1 MNKDELIVREILA
14 GDQGAF
20 RRLIQNHEKLVY
32 HMVSRVIDSQEDR
45 EDLCQEIFLKV
56 YRKLPG
62 FRFQS
67 RLSTWIATVAYRT
80 ALNYLKK
87 HKKRQTSSLDDVG
100 HAMAIPQPASDQH
113 MDQALIN
120 RHVRRMIGQLPE
132 KYRIVLSLYHLE
144 EMPYAEI
151 AQTCDMPEGTVKN
164 YIFRARKL
172 LKEKLEKLYKRE
184 ELL

>member
-1 MNKDELIVREILA
+1 MNEDVLIVREILG
-14 GDQGAF
+14 GDQEAF

-32 HMVSRVIDSQEDR
+32 HMVSRVIDSREDR

-100 HAMAIPQPASDQH
+100 PKMAAQQADSAQQL
-113 MDQALIN
+113 DQAGIN
-120 RHVRRMIGQLPE
+120 RHVHLMIGQLPE

-151 AQTCDMPEGTVKN
+151 SQVCDMPEGTVKN

-172 LKEKLEKLYKRE
+172 LKEKLEKLYKKE

>member
-1 MNKDELIVREILA
+1 MNEDAIIVKEILG
-14 GDQGAF
+14 GDQEAF
-20 RRLIQNHEKLVY
+20 CRLIQNHEKLVY
-32 HMVSRVIDSQEDR
+32 HMVSRVIDSREDR

-56 YRKLPG
+56 YRTLPG

-80 ALNYLKK
+80 ALNHLKK
-87 HKKRQTSSLDDVG
+87 RKKRQTSSLDDISRTV
-100 HAMAIPQPASDQH
+100 AEPQTDSVQD
-113 MDQALIN
+113 MDQAIIT
-120 RHVRRMIGQLPE
+120 RHVHQMMGQLPE

-151 AQTCDMPEGTVKN
+151 AQVCDMPEGTVKN

-172 LKEKLEKLYKRE
+172 LKEKLEKVYKKE

>member
-1 MNKDELIVREILA
+1 MNDDELIVREVLG
-14 GDQGAF
+14 GDQEAF
-20 RRLIQNHEKLVY
+20 RRLIHKHEKLVY
-32 HMVSRVIDSQEDR
+32 HMVSRVIDSREDR

-87 HKKRQTSSLDDVG
+87 HKKRQTSSLDDISRT
-100 HAMAIPQPASDQH
+100 MAVQQTSSEQQL
-113 MDQALIN
+113 DQAGIN
-120 RHVRRMIGQLPE
+120 RHVHQLIGQLPE
-132 KYRIVLSLYHLE
+132 KYRMVLSMYHLE

-151 AQTCDMPEGTVKN
+151 AQICDMPEGTVKN

-172 LKEKLEKLYKRE
+172 LKEKLEKLYQKE